1 MTTKLGLISD
11 PHAKH
16 APVKEALSIFKQQ
29 QVDQIICAGD
39 VAGYFDET
47 RAVIDLLGECDCQ
60 TIMGNHDESYL
71 ETHTQQ
77 ANTPECTFLSSLP
90 VKLEL
95 EIEGKRIYIVHAHPP
110 DSLHG
115 GIKLLDVDGALI
127 PEQKQYWVEQLQD
140 FDHDVLVVGHTHQV
154 FAETLGNVLVINPG
168 STQFNHTCMIL
179 SLPEMHVQLFALEGK
194 QPLKSWNWGKFI
206 HDQ

>member
-1 MTTKLGLISD
+1 
-11 PHAKH
+11 
-16 APVKEALSIFKQQ
+16 VQEALAIFKQQ

-47 RAVIDLLGECDCQ
+47 RAVIDLLGEHHCR

-71 ETHTQQ
+71 ETHAQQ
-77 ANTPECTFLSSLP
+77 TDTVEYTFLSSLP
-90 VKLEL
+90 LKLEL

-127 PEQKQYWVEQLQD
+127 PEQKQYWDQQLQD
-140 FDHDVLVVGHTHQV
+140 FDYDVLVVGHTHQV
-154 FAETLGNVLVINPG
+154 FAETLDNVLVINPG
-168 STQFNHTCMIL
+168 STQFNHTCMVL
-179 SLPEMHVQLFALEGK
+179 SLPEMRVQVFALEGK